1 MTDKVQANCS
11 TRHMQDVEIQ
21 PYEKALAFSIKD
33 VVAEICLTDASILI
47 SYICNNLHA
56 NIEDLIDSST
66 ELFFEEGTLL
76 YGHAADVDFEW
87 GKTPAVILDMEFIH
101 PSVTVFFKL
110 VLHGFYV
117 GVSIN
122 RILLSEKTGDPA
134 LDIKRFQEALA
145 ESRLAP
151 LKRDL

>member
-1 MTDKVQANCS
+1 MTDRAQANCS
-11 TRHMQDVEIQ
+11 IRSVQDVEVQ

-33 VVAEICLTDASILI
+33 VVADICLVDASIVI

-66 ELFFEEGTLL
+66 ELFFKEGSLR
-76 YGHAADVDFEW
+76 YGHGADVDFEW

-101 PSVTVFFKL
+101 PFATVFFKL

-117 GVSIN
+117 GVSIS
-122 RILLSEKTGDPA
+122 RILLSERTSDPA
-134 LDIKRFQEALA
+134 VDLKRFQEALS
-145 ESRLAP
+145 ESRLIA
-151 LKRDL
+151 LKHEP